1 MYKIYNKPM
10 TYTYSKKTE
19 GKTMLGKLRK
29 ISLSNWILIGMILGL
44 VVGLFL
50 NFFVADSYIKDI
62 ILMDNVFY
70 LGGNLFIKLMKML
83 VVPLVFCS
91 IIVGAAS
98 ISDIRKIGTIGGRT
112 IAIYL
117 LTTALAVTIALSIGM
132 LLQPGAGLNMAAAA
146 QSSNVTINQTMTDT
160 ILNMVPE
167 NPLNS
172 LANGDMLPVI
182 IFALLIGVILAKL
195 KEETQLVNDLF
206 TQSNRIMM
214 EMTSIVMKFAPIGV
228 FCLMA
233 KTFGSLGFEGLL
245 PLGKYILCVLIGLAI
260 QAFVV
265 YPSLMVLFTR
275 LNPLKFFRKFYSVMV
290 FAFSSST
297 SNATIP
303 LNLER
308 LSELGV
314 SSEISSFT
322 IPLGATINMDG
333 TAIMQG
339 VAVMFAAQAYG
350 MDLGTAGLL
359 TVIFTAV
366 MASIGTAGVP
376 SVGLVTLTMVFN
388 SVGLPVEAIG
398 IIFGIDHVLDMV
410 RTAVNVT
417 GDAICTI
424 IVSFQNKAM
433 DIDVFNGKKEPE
445 TIGIELDQ
453 I

>member
-1 MYKIYNKPM
+1 MVRKMLNKL
-10 TYTYSKKTE
+10 K
-19 GKTMLGKLRK
+19 K
-29 ISLSNWILIGMILGL
+29 ISLGNWILIGMVLGL
-44 VVGLFL
+44 IFGLFL
-50 NFFVADSYIKDI
+50 NFHVHNTFIKDI
-62 ILMDNVFY
+62 IFMDNVFY

-91 IIVGAAS
+91 IVVGVAS
-98 ISDIRKIGTIGGRT
+98 ISDIKTLGSIGGTT
-112 IAIYL
+112 ILVYL
-117 LTTALAVTIALSIGM
+117 VTTAIAVTVALVIGM
-132 LLQPGAGLNMAAAA
+132 VIKPGLGLNMVTAA
-146 QSSNVTINQTMTDT
+146 QNTNVTINQTMADT
-160 ILNMVPE
+160 ILNMVPD

-182 IFALLIGVILAKL
+182 IFGVLIGIILAKL
-195 KEETQLVNDLF
+195 KEETQLVSDIFDQGNK
-206 TQSNRIMM
+206 IMM

-233 KTFGSLGFEGLL
+233 KTFGGLGIEGIL
-245 PLGKYILCVLIGLAI
+245 PLSKYVVCVLIGLAI
-260 QAFVV
+260 QAFLV
-265 YPSLMVLFTR
+265 YPSLLVVFAR
-275 LNPLKFFRKFYSVMV
+275 LNPIKFFKRFTSVMF

-303 LNLER
+303 LNMDKLE
-308 LSELGV
+308 EMGV
-314 SSEISSFT
+314 SRDVSSFT

-350 MDLGTAGLL
+350 IDLGTSALL

-398 IIFGIDHVLDMV
+398 IIFGIDHILDMF

-424 IVSFQNKAM
+424 IVSFRNKAM
-433 DIDVFNGKKEPE
+433 DVDIFNGKKKPKEHNH
-445 TIGIELDQ
+445 IL
-453 I
+453 